1 LKAGARKFP
10 KSVNWRMNMERGLDH
25 FQGYPSNDVRGSNR
39 MTITIEIEGGA
50 HDLYF
55 GMNGRSRKNSVGRRY
70 VEPSEPIAVLNKEE
84 DD

>member
-1 LKAGARKFP
+1 
-10 KSVNWRMNMERGLDH
+10 
-25 FQGYPSNDVRGSNR
+25 

-55 GMNGRSRKNSVGRRY
+55 GKNGRSRKNSVGRRY
-70 VEPSEPIAVLNKEE
+70 VEPSEPVTVVIPEEE